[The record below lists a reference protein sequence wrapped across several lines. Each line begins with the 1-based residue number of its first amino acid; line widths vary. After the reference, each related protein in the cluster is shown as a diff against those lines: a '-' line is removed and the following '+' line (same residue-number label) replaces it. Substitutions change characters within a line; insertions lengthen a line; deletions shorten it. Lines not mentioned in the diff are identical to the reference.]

1 MSNSPEHAVHLCL
14 GCVPELYVKSEQP
27 SDLLLLR
34 GVLVHEHLVQAFDVK
49 GRLDVGWLFHNAK
62 LIGLWYETGRRR
74 MLASHAPSS
83 ASAKLIRLV
92 IRSGLWI
99 EVA

>member
-34 GVLVHEHLVQAFDVK
+34 GVLVHQHVMQAFDVK
-49 GRLDVGWLFHNAK
+49 GRLDVGWLFNNAK
-62 LIGLWYETGRRR
+62 LIGLWYEIGRRR
-74 MLASHAPSS
+74 MFASHAPSS